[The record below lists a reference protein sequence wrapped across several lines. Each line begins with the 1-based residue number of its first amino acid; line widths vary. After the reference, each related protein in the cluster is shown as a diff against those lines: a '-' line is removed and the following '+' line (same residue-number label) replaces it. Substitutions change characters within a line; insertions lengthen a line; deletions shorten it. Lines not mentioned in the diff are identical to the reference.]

1 MSVAKVL
8 LLAWKLRMQLSKK
21 QEKTRRIR
29 LREKLFPTIRNSLV
43 WSVRW
48 QLSNLESTT
57 KEKTHGNYR
66 TSTSYY
72 WETQTGSDE
81 KRSTSDSSLHSEDR
95 VLQPE
100 NEKERD
106 SGDRTFQ
113 AQEERGRNRSVKL
126 QRAIVFIGKYTT
138 LRSRDRGSNPLS
150 SPRLLKFV

>member
-1 MSVAKVL
+1 MKGGKPGLNVRRKGA
-8 LLAWKLRMQLSKK
+8 LA
-21 QEKTRRIR
+21 R
-29 LREKLFPTIRNSLV
+29 LEAMK
-43 WSVRW
+43 
-48 QLSNLESTT
+48 
-57 KEKTHGNYR
+57 
-66 TSTSYY
+66 
-72 WETQTGSDE
+72 

>member
-1 MSVAKVL
+1 MENLDWMSVAKVL

-21 QEKTRRIR
+21 QEKTRKSKGR
-29 LREKLFPTIRNSLV
+29 LFLSTMKSLV
-43 WSVRW
+43 WSVKW

-66 TSTSYY
+66 TSTSYH

-81 KRSTSDSSLHSEDR
+81 KESTSDLSLYSEDR
-95 VLQPE
+95 VLQLE

-113 AQEERGRNRSVKL
+113 AQEERERNRSVKL
-126 QRAIVFIGKYTT
+126 
-138 LRSRDRGSNPLS
+138 
-150 SPRLLKFV
+150 

>member
-21 QEKTRRIR
+21 QEKTGKSRGR
-29 LREKLFPTIRNSLV
+29 LFLLTMNSLV

-48 QLSNLESTT
+48 QLSNLESIT
-57 KEKTHGNYR
+57 KEKTHGNYW
-66 TSTSYY
+66 TSTSYH

-95 VLQPE
+95 VIQPE

-150 SPRLLKFV
+150 SPRLLKFM